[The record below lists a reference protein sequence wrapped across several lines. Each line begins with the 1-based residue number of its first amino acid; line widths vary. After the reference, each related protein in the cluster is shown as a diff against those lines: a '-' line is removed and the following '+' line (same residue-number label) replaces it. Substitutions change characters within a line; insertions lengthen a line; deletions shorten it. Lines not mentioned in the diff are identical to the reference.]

1 MSFNQIIYARTDD
14 IPISNKFEI
23 INTFECDFHIVIYY
37 LDDNKCKIIIRR
49 LDVNN
54 GWTFDLKIKIYNL
67 QIESDNSH
75 EILSIGS
82 SFNNFKIINVYPNI
96 KLYKITFNDQLIPKK
111 IIQTTYDK
119 NIVNIQH
126 LNSIHTYIELNPE
139 YEYQLFNDV
148 ECRLF
153 IKNNFDEKTLIGYD
167 MLIAGAFKSDLFRYC
182 YLYIHGGCYFD
193 CKSILRVP
201 IREII
206 NVDDKFVLCKD
217 IGIGYYNA
225 VMMSVKLNQHLL
237 NLINE
242 CINNI
247 YNFSKKYNFKDINF
261 NVGDNILSLT
271 GPVLVYNVL
280 YQYINK
286 INVLKYIHKSNRHKK
301 HEYQKLIIEYD
312 GKEIITK
319 NYSGYEMNNNHY
331 SKLWYNK
338 EILYSNTYNNERYK
352 FYQFNYHVKDLFKFH
367 ILSEKSIIIERLDDN
382 CGWGNILKIKIVDEV
397 LNKEIKIDVGNSN
410 YNFKQ
415 INIDIMNND
424 KTGNCDFLFDF
435 KNILESF
442 TIKNDND
449 QNKYDLICTKE
460 KDVYKLIVIKTN
472 DNNGWNN
479 TFSIELLINNNG
491 KTILNTVNIKP
502 SKYNVCIIY
511 FS

>member
-1 MSFNQIIYARTDD
+1 MSLNEIIYVRTDN

-23 INTFECDFHIVIYY
+23 INTFDCDFHIVIYY
-37 LDDNKCKIIIRR
+37 LEDHKCKIIIRR
-49 LDVNN
+49 LDDGNN

-67 QIESDNSH
+67 EINDNNTF

-82 SFNNFKIINVYPNI
+82 SLNNFKIVHSYPNI
-96 KLYKITFNDQLIPKK
+96 KLYKIIFNDQLIPKK
-111 IIQTTYDK
+111 IIQTTYNK
-119 NIVNIQH
+119 NIVNVQH
-126 LNSIHTYIELNPE
+126 LNSIYTFIELNPE
-139 YEYQLFNDV
+139 YEYQLFDDD

-153 IKNNFDEKTLIGYD
+153 IKNNFDERTLIGYD

-201 IREII
+201 IREIV
-206 NVDDKFVLCKD
+206 NSEDKFILCKD

-225 VMMSVKLNQHLL
+225 IILSIKLNQHLL
-237 NLINE
+237 NVINE

-261 NVGDNILSLT
+261 NSGDNILSLT

-286 INVLKYIHKSNRHKK
+286 INVLKYIHKSNKNKK
-301 HEYQKLIIEYD
+301 YEYQKLIVEYE

-319 NYSGYEMNNNHY
+319 NYSGYEMNNSHY

-382 CGWGNILKIKIVDEV
+382 CGWGNILKIKIIDEV

-410 YNFKQ
+410 NNFKQ
-415 INIDIMNND
+415 ININEDENNYGNND
-424 KTGNCDFLFDF
+424 FIFDF

-449 QNKYDLICTKE
+449 KYDLICNKE
-460 KDVYKLIVIKTN
+460 KDVYKLIIIKTN

-479 TFSIELLINNNG
+479 NFSIELLINNNG
-491 KTILNTVNIKP
+491 KTVLNTIHVKP
-502 SKYNVCIIY
+502 SKYNVSIIY